1 MELLLKLTPAEDV
14 QQHVLPMLYR
24 GLDSD
29 SPQIHEL
36 CLSVLP
42 TFAGLLD
49 HANVKNSLLPR
60 IKKLC
65 LSTSTLSVRVNCL
78 LCVGKL
84 LEHLDKWLVL
94 DEVCCFLCS
103 NLNCKLF
110 IIFYLNNIHVL
121 ACTNFLRALYFF
133 FVGMGSSALQDSSFF
148 SFFKIE

>member
-1 MELLLKLTPAEDV
+1 MELLLKLTPPEDV

-29 SPQIHEL
+29 SAQIHEL

-94 DEVCCFLCS
+94 DEVSNFAVGYLIFLKPKKIINFLIKTTEQRKHS
-103 NLNCKLF
+103 RSLNILILLVCKLWF
-110 IIFYLNNIHVL
+110 SIFNHV
-121 ACTNFLRALYFF
+121 
-133 FVGMGSSALQDSSFF
+133 F
-148 SFFKIE
+148 SL